1 MRGHIKQR
9 AKGSW
14 SIVID
19 LGRDALGK
27 RKQKWST
34 VRGTKKEAQAE
45 LTRLL
50 NELNTGEYVEPSR
63 MLVSEYLK
71 QWLKDYA

>member
-1 MRGHIKQR
+1 MRGDIKKR

-19 LGRDALGK
+19 LGRDATGK
-27 RKQKWST
+27 RKQKWT
-34 VRGTKKEAQAE
+34 TLRGTKKEAQAE

-50 NELNTGEYVEPSR
+50 N
-63 MLVSEYLK
+63 
-71 QWLKDYA
+71 